1 MASNKTTVNYNKIK
15 ISFSENLVKL
25 HRVARENA
33 DRVNS
38 LNLNLLN
45 TLVDDPDKKDGD
57 YNPILMVGKTDGEDI
72 PDSEKRDV
80 LKYI

>member
-25 HRVARENA
+25 HRVALENA

-38 LNLNLLN
+38 LNLNLLTSSLN
-45 TLVDDPDKKDGD
+45 SLLIFLEISSIIRLFSLGNK
-57 YNPILMVGKTDGEDI
+57 IFMFIISI
-72 PDSEKRDV
+72 PP
-80 LKYI
+80 

>member
-1 MASNKTTVNYNKIK
+1 MASNKTTVNYDKIK

-25 HRVARENA
+25 HRVALENA

-57 YNPILMVGKTDGEDI
+57 YNPILMVRKKDGEDI